1 MENKPVKKS
10 RPSMP
15 PLPAPRPS
23 LRPSRPPP
31 PPPADPSRQM
41 LRKSQPPPPPPA
53 SAASSRTSKPP
64 PPPRPSARP
73 SKAPPPPPPG
83 AAARSVSFAPPSP
96 VSFAPPSKVD
106 FEEFV
111 APPLPESRPSYPPV
125 MQRESFLARISWPPR
140 ISADQLKALGDGL
153 ESVLKDVAMGFDK
166 ELGGS
171 RQVQAFVQKARDI
184 ISRTGMTP
192 G

>member
-1 MENKPVKKS
+1 MENKPANKKS
-10 RPSMP
+10 QSKP
-15 PLPAPRPS
+15 PLPPPRPS

-53 SAASSRTSKPP
+53 AAASKRTSKPP

-73 SKAPPPPPPG
+73 SKAPPPLPPG
-83 AAARSVSFAPPSP
+83 ALPRN
-96 VSFAPPSKVD
+96 VSFAPPSKVN

-111 APPLPESRPSYPPV
+111 APPLPEPRPSYPPV
-125 MQRESFLARISWPPR
+125 MQRESLLSRISWPPR
-140 ISADQLKALGDGL
+140 ISAEQLKAFGDGL
-153 ESVLKDVAMGFDK
+153 ESVFKDVARGFDK
-166 ELGGS
+166 ELS
-171 RQVQAFVQKARDI
+171 SNHQVQAFVQKARNI
-184 ISRTGMTP
+184 ISRTGTTP